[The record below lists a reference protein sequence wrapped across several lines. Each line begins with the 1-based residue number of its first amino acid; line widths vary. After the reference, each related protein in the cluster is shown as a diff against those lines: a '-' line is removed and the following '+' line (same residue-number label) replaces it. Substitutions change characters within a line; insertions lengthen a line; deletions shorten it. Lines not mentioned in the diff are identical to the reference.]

1 LLHRAGSRIAKGED
15 NVDLLRDKIAGERR
29 HTLVVALSPQK

>member
-1 LLHRAGSRIAKGED
+1 LLRRAGSRIAKSDD

-29 HTLVVALSPQK
+29 HMLVVALSPQK